1 MVSGRPLWARPL
13 TMLFGGVKLMR
24 DTACLC
30 QVAAIDR
37 ERRADDESG
46 SLGTQPDDHLGNFL
60 RRPQAADWFLGDD
73 LPRNLRVTL
82 YPALDRRCPDLARA
96 HRIDAN
102 SVRDILQR
110 GGLGQSDDAMFRC

>member
-1 MVSGRPLWARPL
+1 
-13 TMLFGGVKLMR
+13 MLFGGVKSMR

-46 SLGTQPDDHLGNFL
+46 SPGTQPDYHLLDFL
-60 RRPQAADWFLGDD
+60 WRPQASNWFLGDD

-82 YPALDRRCPDLARA
+82 HPALDRRCPDPARA

-110 GGLGQSDDAMFRC
+110 GRLGQSDDAMFRC